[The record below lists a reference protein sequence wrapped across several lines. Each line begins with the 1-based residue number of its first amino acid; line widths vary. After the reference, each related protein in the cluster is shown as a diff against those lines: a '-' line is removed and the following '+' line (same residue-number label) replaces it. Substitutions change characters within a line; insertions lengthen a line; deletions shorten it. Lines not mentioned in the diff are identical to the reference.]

1 MMINAQ
7 DIREGINLINQ
18 TETESDLES
27 ARLYWLG
34 KKGVLTNAFKALGTL
49 EKEERVQHAKLLNEF
64 KTQIQEAL
72 THSKVRISQILLN
85 EELNIQLDMT
95 LPARNSKKGNTH
107 PISQVINQLHR
118 FFELRGFTSYSSEHN
133 FDVEEESNNFSLL
146 NIPENHPARSMQD
159 TFFIG
164 SQLLR
169 THVSAS
175 QPRILKQQNPPIKA
189 VVFGRVYR
197 SDQPDVTHV
206 PVFHQME
213 CLYIDEHC
221 HFGHLKDTIDAFI
234 SYLFGHAMK
243 TRYRS
248 SYFPFTEPSVEID
261 VWMPEEKKW
270 LEILGAGMVHPNV
283 IKNCGHDPESLRGFA
298 FGVGI
303 ERLAMLYFGLKDVRQ
318 LYGADIELLSGCDL
332 WQ

>member
-7 DIREGINLINQ
+7 DIHDGINIINQ
-18 TETESDLES
+18 TQTEADLES
-27 ARLYWLG
+27 ARLHWLG
-34 KKGVLTNAFKALGTL
+34 KKGLLTNAFKALGAL
-49 EKEERVQHAKLLNEF
+49 DKDERVEKAKSLNEF
-64 KTQIQEAL
+64 KEKIQAAL
-72 THSKVRISQILLN
+72 VQSKLRISQILLN
-85 EELNIQLDMT
+85 EKLNQQLDMT
-95 LPARNSKKGNTH
+95 LPARDAIKGNTH

-118 FFELRGFTSYSSEHN
+118 FFELRGFTSYSAEHN

-175 QPRILKQQNPPIKA
+175 QPRILKQLNPPIKA

-213 CLYIDEHC
+213 CLYIDKKC

-234 SYLFGHAMK
+234 RYLFGHSMK

-261 VWMPEEKKW
+261 VWMPEEKQW

-283 IKNCGHDPESLRGFA
+283 IKNCGHDPDSFRGFA

-318 LYGADIELLSGCDL
+318 LYGADVELLSGCDL